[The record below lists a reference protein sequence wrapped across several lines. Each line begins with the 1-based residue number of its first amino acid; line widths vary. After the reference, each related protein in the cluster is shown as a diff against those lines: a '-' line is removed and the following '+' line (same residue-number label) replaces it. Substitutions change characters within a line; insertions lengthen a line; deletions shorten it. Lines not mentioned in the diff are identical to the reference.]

1 MSPILLRRE
10 SILDH
15 LEPASNGEL
24 EQSSGL
30 EEIAH
35 RVESARKFVSNL
47 VTPATP
53 EEHALLQ
60 IVEQD
65 VPMLLNEILRLRPEL
80 RRRPHAA

>member
-15 LEPASNGEL
+15 LEPASNGKL
-24 EQSSGL
+24 EQTSGL

-35 RVESARKFVSNL
+35 RMGLAQKVVSD
-47 VTPATP
+47 VAAPATP
-53 EEHALLQ
+53 EGEALQQ
-60 IVEQD
+60 ILKQD

-80 RRRPHAA
+80 RRGARVA